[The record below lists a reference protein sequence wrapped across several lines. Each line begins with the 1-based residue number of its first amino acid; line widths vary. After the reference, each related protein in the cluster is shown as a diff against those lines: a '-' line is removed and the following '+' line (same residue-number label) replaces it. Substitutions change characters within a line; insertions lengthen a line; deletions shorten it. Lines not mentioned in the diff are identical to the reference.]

1 MNDHVNLDAL
11 WRTCSAGKAGA
22 EPAPSTPRK
31 SPAEEGVITAEFAV
45 ALPAVTVVLALCL
58 GAASTGVAQLKVEE
72 SARTAAR
79 AAARGDSEAQIRSAV
94 NRIDPAQS
102 VQISVSP
109 DSAVDAGEGR
119 ARQVYVRVSRPAP
132 GVIGSATGWVLRADA
147 HARIE
152 GGGGTQE
159 NTDSEES
166 ADSEE
171 STGNDGE

>member
-1 MNDHVNLDAL
+1 MNAHVNLGTL
-11 WRTCSAGKAGA
+11 WRTCSAGEAGA
-22 EPAPSTPRK
+22 EPAPSTPHK

-94 NRIDPAQS
+94 SRIDPAQS

-109 DSAVDAGEGR
+109 DDVAAAEAGDGR
-119 ARQVYVRVSRPAP
+119 ARQVHVRVSRPAP

-147 HARIE
+147 HARVE
-152 GGGGTQE
+152 GGSG
-159 NTDSEES
+159 
-166 ADSEE
+166 SEE
-171 STGNDGE
+171 STGEESRGNDGE

>member
-1 MNDHVNLDAL
+1 MNAHVNLGTL
-11 WRTCSAGKAGA
+11 WRTCSAGEAGA
-22 EPAPSTPRK
+22 EPAPSTPHK

-94 NRIDPAQS
+94 SRIDPAQS

-109 DSAVDAGEGR
+109 DDVAAAEAGR
-119 ARQVYVRVSRPAP
+119 TRQVHVRVSRPAP

-147 HARIE
+147 HARVE
-152 GGGGTQE
+152 GGTG
-159 NTDSEES
+159 SEES
-166 ADSEE
+166 A
-171 STGNDGE
+171 GNDGE

>member
-1 MNDHVNLDAL
+1 MNAHVNLGA
-11 WRTCSAGKAGA
+11 WWHAQSAGKTGA
-22 EPAPSTPRK
+22 ESVPDTPHEDA
-31 SPAEEGVITAEFAV
+31 AEEGVITAEFAV

-94 NRIDPAQS
+94 SRIDPAQS

-109 DSAVDAGEGR
+109 DAVVTEAGR
-119 ARQVYVRVSRPAP
+119 AREVHVRVSRPAP

-147 HARIE
+147 HARVE
-152 GGGGTQE
+152 GGAGSQEGTGAQ
-159 NTDSEES
+159 ES

-171 STGNDGE
+171 SIGNDGE

>member
-1 MNDHVNLDAL
+1 MNAHMNLGVL

-22 EPAPSTPRK
+22 KPALSTPHK

-58 GAASTGVAQLKVEE
+58 GAASTGIAQLKVEE

-94 NRIDPAQS
+94 SRIDPSQS

-109 DSAVDAGEGR
+109 DDVAAMGEGR
-119 ARQVYVRVSRPAP
+119 ARQVHVRVSRPAP

-147 HARIE
+147 HARVE
-152 GGGGTQE
+152 GNGGTQGSS
-159 NTDSEES
+159 DSEES
-166 ADSEE
+166 AGS
-171 STGNDGE
+171 DGE

>member
-1 MNDHVNLDAL
+1 MNAHVNLGAW
-11 WRTCSAGKAGA
+11 WRARPA
-22 EPAPSTPRK
+22 EKVGVEPVLSTPHK

-79 AAARGDSEAQIRSAV
+79 AAARGDSEAHIRSAV
-94 NRIDPAQS
+94 SRIDPAQS

-119 ARQVYVRVSRPAP
+119 ARQVHVRVSRPAP
-132 GVIGSATGWVLRADA
+132 GVIGSATGWVLWADA

-152 GGGGTQE
+152 GSGGTQ
-159 NTDSEES
+159 ES

-171 STGNDGE
+171 STDNEGE

>member
-1 MNDHVNLDAL
+1 MNAHANLGAW
-11 WRTCSAGKAGA
+11 WRARPAGKTGTESAL
-22 EPAPSTPRK
+22 STPHK
-31 SPAEEGVITAEFAV
+31 SPAEEGVITAEFAA

>member
-1 MNDHVNLDAL
+1 MNAHVNLGAL
-11 WRTCSAGKAGA
+11 WRTYSVGKSGA
-22 EPAPSTPRK
+22 KPALSTPHK

-94 NRIDPAQS
+94 SRIDPAQS

-109 DSAVDAGEGR
+109 DDAAVTEEGR
-119 ARQVYVRVSRPAP
+119 ARQVHVRVSRPAP

-147 HARIE
+147 HARVE
-152 GGGGTQE
+152 GGSG
-159 NTDSEES
+159 
-166 ADSEE
+166 SEE
-171 STGNDGE
+171 STGEESRGNDGE

>member
-1 MNDHVNLDAL
+1 MNAHVNLGTL
-11 WRTCSAGKAGA
+11 WRTCSAGEAGA
-22 EPAPSTPRK
+22 EPAPSTPHK

-94 NRIDPAQS
+94 SRIDPAQS

-109 DSAVDAGEGR
+109 DDVAAAEAGDGR
-119 ARQVYVRVSRPAP
+119 ARQVHVRVSRPAP
-132 GVIGSATGWVLRADA
+132 GMIGSATGWVLRADA

-152 GGGGTQE
+152 GGGG
-159 NTDSEES
+159 
-166 ADSEE
+166 SEE

>member
-1 MNDHVNLDAL
+1 MNAHANLGAW
-11 WRTCSAGKAGA
+11 WRARPAGKTGTESAL
-22 EPAPSTPRK
+22 STPHK

-94 NRIDPAQS
+94 SRIDPAQS

-109 DSAVDAGEGR
+109 DDVAATEAGR
-119 ARQVYVRVSRPAP
+119 TRQMHVRVSRPAP

-147 HARIE
+147 HARVE
-152 GGGGTQE
+152 GGAG
-159 NTDSEES
+159 SEES
-166 ADSEE
+166 TSEEITGEE

>member
-1 MNDHVNLDAL
+1 MNDHANLGAWWSARL
-11 WRTCSAGKAGA
+11 AGKTGT
-22 EPAPSTPRK
+22 EPAPSTPYK

-94 NRIDPAQS
+94 SRIDPAQS

-109 DSAVDAGEGR
+109 DSAGTRAGEPPRPRRDWLGDR
-119 ARQVYVRVSRPAP
+119 LGTAGGCSRPY
-132 GVIGSATGWVLRADA
+132 
-147 HARIE
+147 
-152 GGGGTQE
+152 
-159 NTDSEES
+159 
-166 ADSEE
+166 
-171 STGNDGE
+171 

>member
-1 MNDHVNLDAL
+1 MNAHVNLCAL
-11 WRTCSAGKAGA
+11 LRTCSAGKSAA
-22 EPAPSTPRK
+22 EPALSTPHK

-94 NRIDPAQS
+94 TRIDPAQS

-109 DSAVDAGEGR
+109 DDAAAAEEGR
-119 ARQVYVRVSRPAP
+119 ARQVHVRVSRPAP

-147 HARIE
+147 HARVE
-152 GGGGTQE
+152 GGG
-159 NTDSEES
+159 SEEITG
-166 ADSEE
+166 EE

>member
-1 MNDHVNLDAL
+1 MNAHVNLSAL
-11 WRTCSAGKAGA
+11 RCTRPAEKVGA
-22 EPAPSTPRK
+22 EPAPSTPHK
-31 SPAEEGVITAEFAV
+31 SQEEEGVITAEFAV

-94 NRIDPAQS
+94 SRIDPAQS

-109 DSAVDAGEGR
+109 DAVASDGVVAADAGR
-119 ARQVYVRVSRPAP
+119 ARQVHVRVSRPAP

-147 HARIE
+147 HARVE
-152 GGGGTQE
+152 AGAENDAENGAGHGGE
-159 NTDSEES
+159 
-166 ADSEE
+166 
-171 STGNDGE
+171 

>member
-1 MNDHVNLDAL
+1 MNAHVNIGAL
-11 WRTCSAGKAGA
+11 RRTCSAEKAGV
-22 EPAPSTPRK
+22 EPVPSTPHK

-94 NRIDPAQS
+94 SRIDPAQS

-109 DSAVDAGEGR
+109 DDAAVTEAGR
-119 ARQVYVRVSRPAP
+119 AREVHVRVSRPAP

-147 HARIE
+147 HARVE
-152 GGGGTQE
+152 GSGE
-159 NTDSEES
+159 NDAENGAGHES
-166 ADSEE
+166 Q
-171 STGNDGE
+171 

>member
-1 MNDHVNLDAL
+1 MNAHVNLGA
-11 WRTCSAGKAGA
+11 WWHAQSAGKTRA
-22 EPAPSTPRK
+22 ESVPDTPHEDA
-31 SPAEEGVITAEFAV
+31 AEEGVITAEFAV

-94 NRIDPAQS
+94 SRIDPAQS

-119 ARQVYVRVSRPAP
+119 ARQVHVRVSRPAP
-132 GVIGSATGWVLRADA
+132 GVIGSTTGWVLRADA
-147 HARIE
+147 HARVE
-152 GGGGTQE
+152 GGAGSQEGTGAQ
-159 NTDSEES
+159 ES

-171 STGNDGE
+171 SIGNDGE

>member
-1 MNDHVNLDAL
+1 MNAHVNLGAL
-11 WRTCSAGKAGA
+11 RRTRPAEKVGA

-45 ALPAVTVVLALCL
+45 ALPAVTVLLALCL

-94 NRIDPAQS
+94 SRIDPAQS
-102 VQISVSP
+102 VQISVYP
-109 DSAVDAGEGR
+109 DAVAADAGR
-119 ARQVYVRVSRPAP
+119 AREVHVRVSRPAP

-147 HARIE
+147 HARVE
-152 GGGGTQE
+152 SGGKNDAE
-159 NTDSEES
+159 NGAGHESE
-166 ADSEE
+166 
-171 STGNDGE
+171 

>member
-1 MNDHVNLDAL
+1 MNAHVNLGAWARAL
-11 WRTCSAGKAGA
+11 PAGKAGVG
-22 EPAPSTPRK
+22 PAPSTPHK
-31 SPAEEGVITAEFAV
+31 NPAEEGVITAEFAV

-94 NRIDPAQS
+94 SRIDPVQS

-109 DSAVDAGEGR
+109 DDVAAAEAGR
-119 ARQVYVRVSRPAP
+119 ARQVHVRVSRPAP

-147 HARIE
+147 HARVE
-152 GGGGTQE
+152 GGGG
-159 NTDSEES
+159 SEES
-166 ADSEE
+166 A
-171 STGNDGE
+171 GNDGE

>member
-1 MNDHVNLDAL
+1 MNAHVNLGSL
-11 WRTCSAGKAGA
+11 WNTCPAGKVGA
-22 EPAPSTPRK
+22 EPAPSTPHK

-79 AAARGDSEAQIRSAV
+79 AAARGDSEVQIRSAV
-94 NRIDPAQS
+94 SRIDPAQN

-109 DSAVDAGEGR
+109 DDVAVTEAGR
-119 ARQVYVRVSRPAP
+119 AREVHVRVSRPAP

-147 HARIE
+147 HARVE
-152 GGGGTQE
+152 GSGGTQE
-159 NTDSEES
+159 STDSEEG
-166 ADSEE
+166 
-171 STGNDGE
+171 TGNVGE

>member
-1 MNDHVNLDAL
+1 MNAHVNLGTL
-11 WRTCSAGKAGA
+11 WRTCSAGEAGA
-22 EPAPSTPRK
+22 EPTPSTLHK

-45 ALPAVTVVLALCL
+45 ALPTVTVVLALCL

-94 NRIDPAQS
+94 SRIDPAQS

-109 DSAVDAGEGR
+109 DDVAAAGEGR
-119 ARQVYVRVSRPAP
+119 ARQVHVRVSRPAP

-152 GGGGTQE
+152 GGTG
-159 NTDSEES
+159 SEES
-166 ADSEE
+166 P
-171 STGNDGE
+171 GNDGE

>member
-1 MNDHVNLDAL
+1 MNAHVNLGTL
-11 WRTCSAGKAGA
+11 WRTCSAGEAGA
-22 EPAPSTPRK
+22 EPAPSTPHN

-94 NRIDPAQS
+94 SRIDPAQS

-109 DSAVDAGEGR
+109 DDAAAAEAGR
-119 ARQVYVRVSRPAP
+119 TRQVHVRVSRPAP

-152 GGGGTQE
+152 GSTG
-159 NTDSEES
+159 SEES
-166 ADSEE
+166 PGD
-171 STGNDGE
+171 DGE

>member
-1 MNDHVNLDAL
+1 MNAHVNLGAW
-11 WRTCSAGKAGA
+11 WRVRLATKAGV
-22 EPAPSTPRK
+22 ESVPATPHEDA
-31 SPAEEGVITAEFAV
+31 AEEGVITAEFAV

-79 AAARGDSEAQIRSAV
+79 AAARGDSEVQIRSAV
-94 NRIDPAQS
+94 SRIDPAQS

-119 ARQVYVRVSRPAP
+119 ARQVHVRVSRPAP

-147 HARIE
+147 HARVE
-152 GGGGTQE
+152 GGGGTQ
-159 NTDSEES
+159 ES

>member
-1 MNDHVNLDAL
+1 MNAYVNLGAL
-11 WRTCSAGKAGA
+11 RRTCSAGKTSVD
-22 EPAPSTPRK
+22 PTLSTPHK

-94 NRIDPAQS
+94 SRIDPAQS

-109 DSAVDAGEGR
+109 DDVAAAEAGDGR
-119 ARQVYVRVSRPAP
+119 ARQVHVRVSRPAP

-147 HARIE
+147 HARVE
-152 GGGGTQE
+152 SGTG
-159 NTDSEES
+159 SEES
-166 ADSEE
+166 P
-171 STGNDGE
+171 GNDGE

>member
-1 MNDHVNLDAL
+1 MNAHVNLDAWWHARL
-11 WRTCSAGKAGA
+11 AGKAES
-22 EPAPSTPRK
+22 EPVPDAPHEDA
-31 SPAEEGVITAEFAV
+31 AEEGVITAEFAV

-58 GAASTGVAQLKVEE
+58 GVASTGVAQLKVEE

-94 NRIDPAQS
+94 SRIDPAQS

-119 ARQVYVRVSRPAP
+119 ARQVHVRVSRPAP

-147 HARIE
+147 HARVE

-159 NTDSEES
+159 ST
-166 ADSEE
+166 DSEE

>member
-1 MNDHVNLDAL
+1 M
-11 WRTCSAGKAGA
+11 
-22 EPAPSTPRK
+22 
-31 SPAEEGVITAEFAV
+31 ITAEFAV

-94 NRIDPAQS
+94 SRIDPAQS

-109 DSAVDAGEGR
+109 DDAAVTEAGR
-119 ARQVYVRVSRPAP
+119 ARQVHVRVSRPAP

-147 HARIE
+147 HARVE
-152 GGGGTQE
+152 SGT
-159 NTDSEES
+159 
-166 ADSEE
+166 DSEE
-171 STGNDGE
+171 STGEESLGNDGE

>member
-1 MNDHVNLDAL
+1 MNAHVNLGAC
-11 WRTCSAGKAGA
+11 RCARPAGKTGT
-22 EPAPSTPRK
+22 ESVPTTPHK
-31 SPAEEGVITAEFAV
+31 SPAEDGVITAEFAV

-94 NRIDPAQS
+94 SRIDPAQS

-109 DSAVDAGEGR
+109 DGAVDVGEGR
-119 ARQVYVRVSRPAP
+119 ARQVHVRVSRSAP
-132 GVIGSATGWVLRADA
+132 GVIGSATGWVLWADA
-147 HARIE
+147 HARVE
-152 GGGGTQE
+152 GGGGTQ
-159 NTDSEES
+159 ES

>member
-1 MNDHVNLDAL
+1 MNAHVNLGA
-11 WRTCSAGKAGA
+11 WRRARSAGKTRT
-22 EPAPSTPRK
+22 ESVPSTPHN

-72 SARTAAR
+72 SARTSAR

-94 NRIDPAQS
+94 SRIDPAQS

-109 DSAVDAGEGR
+109 DGAVDAGEGR
-119 ARQVYVRVSRPAP
+119 ARQVHVRVSRPAP

-147 HARIE
+147 HARVE
-152 GGGGTQE
+152 GG
-159 NTDSEES
+159 

-171 STGNDGE
+171 NTGNDAENGAGHENE

>member
-1 MNDHVNLDAL
+1 MNDHVNLGAL

-22 EPAPSTPRK
+22 KSALSTPHK

-94 NRIDPAQS
+94 SRIDPAQS

-109 DSAVDAGEGR
+109 DDVVVTEAGR
-119 ARQVYVRVSRPAP
+119 AREVHVRVSRPAP

-152 GGGGTQE
+152 SGTG
-159 NTDSEES
+159 SEES
-166 ADSEE
+166 A
-171 STGNDGE
+171 GNDGE

>member
-1 MNDHVNLDAL
+1 MNARMNLGA
-11 WRTCSAGKAGA
+11 WRCARPAGKTGA
-22 EPAPSTPRK
+22 ESVPSTPHNR
-31 SPAEEGVITAEFAV
+31 PAEEGVITAEFAV

-94 NRIDPAQS
+94 SRIDPAQS

-109 DSAVDAGEGR
+109 DGAVDAGEER
-119 ARQVYVRVSRPAP
+119 ARQVHVRVSRPAP

-147 HARIE
+147 HARVE
-152 GGGGTQE
+152 GGGGHQ
-159 NTDSEES
+159 ES

-171 STGNDGE
+171 SVGNDGE

>member
-1 MNDHVNLDAL
+1 MNAQVNLGAL
-11 WRTCSAGKAGA
+11 WRTRPAGKTSA
-22 EPAPSTPRK
+22 EPAPSTPHK

-94 NRIDPAQS
+94 SRIDSVQS

-109 DSAVDAGEGR
+109 DDAAVTEAGR
-119 ARQVYVRVSRPAP
+119 AREVHVRVSRPAP
-132 GVIGSATGWVLRADA
+132 GMIGSATGWVLRADA
-147 HARIE
+147 HARVE
-152 GGGGTQE
+152 GGAGTQE
-159 NTDSEES
+159 ST
-166 ADSEE
+166 DSEE
-171 STGNDGE
+171 STGNEGE

>member
-1 MNDHVNLDAL
+1 MNAHVNLGAL
-11 WRTCSAGKAGA
+11 WRTYSVGKTGA
-22 EPAPSTPRK
+22 KPALSTPHK

-94 NRIDPAQS
+94 SRIDPAQS

-109 DSAVDAGEGR
+109 DDAAVTEEGR
-119 ARQVYVRVSRPAP
+119 ARQVHVRVSRPAP

-147 HARIE
+147 HARVE
-152 GGGGTQE
+152 GGSG
-159 NTDSEES
+159 
-166 ADSEE
+166 SEE
-171 STGNDGE
+171 STGEESRGNDGE